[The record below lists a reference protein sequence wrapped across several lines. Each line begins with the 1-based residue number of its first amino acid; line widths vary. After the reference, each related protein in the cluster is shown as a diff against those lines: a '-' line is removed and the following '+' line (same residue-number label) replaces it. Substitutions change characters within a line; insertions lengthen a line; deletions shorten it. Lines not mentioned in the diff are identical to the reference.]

1 MDSLK
6 ALPRQPQV
14 LINSQPAQAPAP
26 VHTPISNL
34 SALAS
39 TSVTLGQST
48 SVIGSETY
56 SRQGLLTGQVR
67 YAWEV
72 DSQDKLTSTLQTAFE
87 ASRTTGRF
95 KGIGAALIEQLALNG
110 GQNVSQSVFAFNDN
124 SPLDPAELTIRQ
136 QQLREDPKNGVSFSL
151 TTSSG
156 ATVRVLIASSA
167 QGLAV
172 SAEVEDGTLSI
183 EELKGLGSL
192 ADSLQAAIDSLHEL
206 PPQLKL
212 GALLK
217 IDPKLFTSLN
227 MSAKLETPSG
237 EQAFT
242 LALDDKE
249 RSVSLKGP
257 AGNMQLSV
265 DTRDVELLGNTA
277 QRKSAVDTY
286 LAQFDAAQHRGRGD
300 KNLMNLLKDAF
311 IQLNGVE
318 AVHQPAI
325 QRPSPLED
333 KDRALLS
340 GLADFN
346 ASVSEAPRSSNP
358 MRQDEVDTFTFRT
371 SQTTT
376 IKGKALQ
383 DLSVE
388 QTQVSKLNAS
398 FHRSLNP
405 MTELALSN
413 DRKSQ
418 NYTYHV
424 IEDQASS
431 TTRLAYDEGLL
442 TEASATQQASQK
454 ERILSY
460 VNATQDSD
468 VTTPK
473 SVTHSRDLLNLLED
487 VFKKDRLSQQDL
499 GVSLLEELLQ
509 PQRREWMLQGDSS
522 KITD

>member
-6 ALPRQPQV
+6 ASPLQSLVSINLQSAQP
-14 LINSQPAQAPAP
+14 LALASTP
-26 VHTPISNL
+26 VISL

-39 TSVTLGQST
+39 PSVTFGQNT
-48 SVIGSETY
+48 SVIDSETY
-56 SRQGLLTGQVR
+56 SRQGLLTGPVR

-110 GQNVSQSVFAFNDN
+110 GHNVSQSVFAFNN
-124 SPLDPAELTIRQ
+124 SSPLDPAELTVRQ
-136 QQLREDPKNGVSFSL
+136 QDLREDPKNGVTFSL

-156 ATVRVLIASSA
+156 ATVRLILASNA

-172 SAEVEDGTLSI
+172 SAEIQDGALSI
-183 EELKGLGSL
+183 DELKGLGNL
-192 ADSLQAAIDSLHEL
+192 AGSFQSFIDGLHEL
-206 PPQLKL
+206 PPQLKF
-212 GALLK
+212 GGLLS

-227 MSAKLETPSG
+227 VSAKLETPSG
-237 EQAFT
+237 EQAVN
-242 LALDDKE
+242 LALDDQE
-249 RSVSLKGP
+249 RSISLKGST
-257 AGNMQLSV
+257 GQMQLSL
-265 DTRDVELLGNTA
+265 DTRDVELLGNSA
-277 QRKSAVDTY
+277 QRKSAIDSY
-286 LAQFDAAQHRGRGD
+286 LTQFDAAQHRGRGD

-311 IQLNGVE
+311 IQLNV
-318 AVHQPAI
+318 VDDVRQPTV
-325 QRPSPLED
+325 QRPSALQA

-340 GLADFN
+340 GLVDFK
-346 ASVSEAPRSSNP
+346 ASISEDARNSNP
-358 MRQDEVDTFTFRT
+358 MRQDEVDAFTFRI

-388 QTQVSKLNAS
+388 QTQVSKLSAS

-442 TEASATQQASQK
+442 TEASASQQASRK
-454 ERILSY
+454 ERVLSY
-460 VNATQDSD
+460 VNGNLDGD

-473 SVTHSRDLLNLLED
+473 SVARSRDLLNLLED
-487 VFKKDRLSQQDL
+487 VFKQDRLSQQAR
-499 GVSLLEELLQ
+499 GISLLEELLQ
-509 PQRREWMLQGDSS
+509 LQRKEFMLQADSS
-522 KITD
+522 RITE